1 MNLDAGYLL
10 RNLRL
15 MLLLVLAL
23 AGALPVSGQVVT
35 GSSGRDFWVAL
46 PSLAAA
52 PAHIA
57 RLNIVAVQG
66 ADVTVTLN
74 EDTTIL
80 TRSLTPGELWEVVLL
95 RDRVM
100 LDLAEYT
107 SSRTIHITSTQPV
120 TAQLISD
127 AIYVSEAYCAL
138 PTPSLG
144 FEYLVMSAPSVGYPA
159 NEANNFGG
167 VLAVIATQDSTSI
180 RVTPTEMTTSGNPA
194 GFAYTVS
201 LKRGEVYQM
210 LPLNPNR
217 TDLTGT
223 RITSNKPIAVLSG
236 HRFLE
241 YDSTDASNPLLEQMV
256 PVIDWGRKF
265 YGAPLP
271 KNLVGHYR
279 ILASR
284 AGTEIFFDGLRVATL
299 GAGED
304 RRFAYE
310 GPVVI
315 RASAPV
321 LVAQHTTSFPVGKGE
336 PDGDPSMMLL
346 NPVESF
352 TESFMWGTSAIAP
365 RLIPGDTIY
374 VPFPQY
380 VMITAPTADRS
391 SVRLDGAPVNFTINY
406 SDGAYYSA
414 VAKLDPGS
422 HQLTAPNPI
431 NAQLYGYGLD
441 DAYSMPAG
449 VRLRDPFRAEPLI
462 ARTCQTVLDTTI
474 LVTNVGTEQIDII
487 KIEFS
492 PGISG
497 TVVFPDFLPINILPV
512 ASQALRLRI
521 NLPNYG
527 LDSGTVT
534 LTTSTSGARPLVV
547 PIEIVRDSLAIITVE
562 RDIVFDD
569 VTVARPTRDT
579 VIRVVNT
586 GTGPVMLSSASFTGP
601 FTVISPSLPVWIG
614 EGDTLALT
622 VRFAPLGPGMFDGK
636 TTITPAPCGTPASV
650 TLHGERLSPAE
661 IAADVATDTVIC
673 PEPGYSDIPLTIRN
687 AGGEP
692 LRIDSIGISGVAAM
706 DYSFPVS
713 PNGLIVQPN
722 DLAVVALRFAPTAIG
737 PRPAELRIWNRVS
750 PSGNF
755 FLPVSA
761 QKDSFGISVSQPEI
775 DFGILNGCQTAEQR
789 TITIRNTGGVPVRI
803 DSIKTSTGDFS
814 AAGSVITLPAG
825 ASGDLVVH
833 FTPKQS
839 GIRRDT
845 LYLVDALCHTRI
857 AVPLS
862 GEQQAAGFTVDKDTL
877 DFGVVPACN
886 LPLTRLLRITNSG
899 AVEERLTSIAISGGG
914 ATVGAIGDSTLA
926 PSESLDVP
934 VTLAV
939 QPDGTINA
947 VVTVRVE
954 PCGLER
960 EVVVRGVVQ
969 TPGIAQPATVD
980 FGEITPGT
988 PMHGETMVINSG
1000 DLPLRLDS
1008 IGLVP
1013 SVAGLRITA
1022 PTFPVE
1028 IAPGDTLTVAF
1039 EYLTEESNGFST
1051 IATAYI
1057 NAPCAIRS
1065 TFTVRGTKREIVLLR
1080 LVLPD
1085 TSASVDGQIRLPVTI
1100 TGTSNIEGN
1109 LAVSGEIAWNY
1120 SMLHFQS
1127 ISTPVPNATVAMIRD
1142 TVMGT
1147 ERTVSFSY
1155 TGPVPQG
1162 DILVTLDVLVL
1173 LGLNDVTPLR
1183 WRNVEVRFDESLP
1196 RVETRDGQFTTLGI
1210 CRIGGNRYIRLNG
1223 ITSVSKIVPN
1233 PATTTA
1239 TLDIT
1244 SAEATECELVIFDRL
1259 GRQAGSTRSL
1269 TLMPGAQQI
1278 EINVSS
1284 LATGSY
1290 FYELRAENRIERGQL
1305 VVVR

>member
-1 MNLDAGYLL
+1 
-10 RNLRL
+10 
-15 MLLLVLAL
+15 
-23 AGALPVSGQVVT
+23 
-35 GSSGRDFWVAL
+35 
-46 PSLAAA
+46 
-52 PAHIA
+52 
-57 RLNIVAVQG
+57 
-66 ADVTVTLN
+66 
-74 EDTTIL
+74 
-80 TRSLTPGELWEVVLL
+80 VLL
-95 RDRVM
+95 RDRIM
-100 LDLAEYT
+100 LDLGEYI

-120 TAQLISD
+120 TVQLISD
-127 AIYVSEAYCAL
+127 AMYVSEAFCAL

-159 NEANNFGG
+159 DEANNFGG
-167 VLAVIATQDSTSI
+167 VFAVIATQDSTAI
-180 RVTPTEMTTSGNPA
+180 RVTPTETTTSGNPA
-194 GFAYTVS
+194 GFAYTVN

-223 RITSNKPIAVLSG
+223 RITSNRPVAVLSG

-284 AGTEIFFDGLRVATL
+284 AGTEIFFNGLRVATL

-365 RLIPGDTIY
+365 RQIPGDTIY
-374 VPFPQY
+374 IPFPQY

-414 VAKLDPGS
+414 EVRLDPGS
-422 HQLTAPNPI
+422 HRLTAPNPI
-431 NAQLYGYGLD
+431 NAQLYGYSLD

-462 ARTCQTVLDTTI
+462 ARTCQSVLDTTI
-474 LVTNVGTEQIDII
+474 LLTNVGTEQINVTR
-487 KIEFS
+487 IEFS

-521 NLPNYG
+521 DLPNYG
-527 LDSGTVT
+527 LVSGTVT

-547 PIEIVRDSLAIITVE
+547 PIEIIRDSLAIITLE
-562 RDIVFDD
+562 HDIVFDD
-569 VTVARPTRDT
+569 VTAARPTRDT

-586 GTGPVMLSSASFTGP
+586 GTGPVMLSGASFTGP
-601 FTVISPSLPVWIG
+601 FSVISPALPVWIG
-614 EGDTLALT
+614 EGDTLELK
-622 VRFAPLGPGMFDGK
+622 VRFAPLGPGVFDGK
-636 TTITPAPCGTPASV
+636 TTIAPAPCGTAATV
-650 TLHGERLSPAE
+650 TLHGKRLRPAE

-673 PEPGYSDIPLTIRN
+673 PIPGYSDIPLTIRN

-692 LRIDSIGISGVAAM
+692 LRIDSISIGGVAAK
-706 DYSFPVS
+706 DYSFPVL
-713 PNGLIVQPN
+713 PVGLVVQPN
-722 DLAVVALRFAPTAIG
+722 DSAVVALRFMPTVVG
-737 PRPAELRIWNRVS
+737 VRPAELRIWNRVS
-750 PSGNF
+750 PPGYF

-761 QKDSFGISVSQPEI
+761 RKDSFGIAVSEPEI
-775 DFGILNGCQTAEQR
+775 DFGILNGCQTGEEQ

-803 DSIKTSTGDFS
+803 DSVQTSTGDFS
-814 AAGSVITLPAG
+814 AAGGVMSLPAG

-839 GIRRDT
+839 GLRRDT
-845 LYLVDALCHTRI
+845 LYLVNALCHTRI

-862 GEQQAAGFTVDKDTL
+862 GEQQAAGFTVESDTL
-877 DFGVVPACN
+877 DFGMIPACT
-886 LPLTRLLRITNSG
+886 LPLTRMLRITNSG
-899 AVEERLTSIAISGGG
+899 AVEDRLTSVSISGSG
-914 ATVGAIGDSTLA
+914 ATLGAIGDSTLA
-926 PSESLDVP
+926 PSEALDLP
-934 VTLAV
+934 VTVGV
-939 QPDGTINA
+939 QPDGAVNA
-947 VVTVRVE
+947 VITVRVE
-954 PCGLER
+954 PCGLEH
-960 EVVVRGVVQ
+960 EVVVRGTVQ
-969 TPGIAQPATVD
+969 TPAIAQPVGID
-980 FGEITPGT
+980 FGELTPDT
-988 PMHGETMVINSG
+988 PMHGETKVINAG
-1000 DLPLRLDS
+1000 NFPLRLDS
-1008 IGLVP
+1008 IALLP
-1013 SVAGLRITA
+1013 SVPGLRITA
-1022 PTFPVE
+1022 PAFPVE
-1028 IAPGDTLTVAF
+1028 IAPGDTVTVEF
-1039 EYLTEESNGFST
+1039 EFLADESNGFST
-1051 IATAYI
+1051 TATAYI
-1057 NAPCAIRS
+1057 NAPCTVRS
-1065 TFTVRGTKREIVLLR
+1065 TFTVRGEKRELVSLR
-1080 LVLPD
+1080 LILPD
-1085 TSASVDGQIRLPVTI
+1085 TSAAVDAEFALPVTI
-1100 TGTSNIEGN
+1100 TGSDGIDGN
-1109 LAVSGEIAWNY
+1109 LVVKGEVAWNY
-1120 SMLHFQS
+1120 SMLHLRQ
-1127 ISTPVPNATVAMIRD
+1127 ISTPVPNATVTITRD
-1142 TVMGT
+1142 TVMGI
-1147 ERTVSFSY
+1147 ERNVSFSY
-1155 TGPVPQG
+1155 SGPVPQG
-1162 DILVTLDVLVL
+1162 DILLTLDALVL

-1183 WRNVEVRFDESLP
+1183 WRNVEVQFDELLP
-1196 RVETRDGQFTTLGI
+1196 RVESRDGSFTTLGI

-1244 SAEATECELVIFDRL
+1244 SAEATECDLVIFDHL
-1259 GRQAGSTRSL
+1259 GRQINPSRLLMLAGGR
-1269 TLMPGAQQI
+1269 QQV
-1278 EINVSS
+1278 EIDVRA
-1284 LATGSY
+1284 LATGLY
-1290 FYELRAENRIERGQL
+1290 FYELRVEGRTERGQL
-1305 VVVR
+1305 MVAR